1 MIVLIL
7 FLLFGTMYAMDDDK
21 EKGDVEAVEFDV
33 TRYYHSDTKS
43 LDFSNLPMSNAV
55 LKEQWPDIKKFITT
69 AEIKTL
75 LLQNMEL
82 KKIPYYIITF
92 ALTDKSL
99 EYVSMKGNKFK
110 IANPSSD
117 ADLVDAMKTMGLNEK
132 DSKDIDKKISD
143 LKDTNPRDRSTSVS
157 NIITSLWDLIH
168 PSIQKAIDKQ
178 NQTKDGDRTHFY
190 KKIIVIDTRIPPITI
205 INKDKLPKSS
215 CEKFKT
221 IAKKLLLV
229 GIGFIVTAAPT
240 LATWLAT
247 VDPSYCDM
255 GLMQQYATSC
265 NVTITY

>member
-1 MIVLIL
+1 
-7 FLLFGTMYAMDDDK
+7 MDDDK
-21 EKGDVEAVEFDV
+21 EKGHVSDESAEVEFDI

-43 LDFSNLPMSNAV
+43 LDFSNLPFTNAT
-55 LKEQWPDIKKFITT
+55 LKEHWADIKKFVTT
-69 AEIKTL
+69 AEVKTL

-132 DSKDIDKKISD
+132 DTKDIDKKLSD
-143 LKDTNPRDRSTSVS
+143 LKDTNPRDRSTSVG
-157 NIITSLWDLIH
+157 NIISSLWDLVH

-178 NQTKDGDRTHFY
+178 NKTQTDGTHFY
-190 KKIIVIDTRIPPITI
+190 KKIIVIDSKIPPITI
-205 INKDKLPKSS
+205 INKDKLPPSS

-221 IAKKLLLV
+221 LAKKLLLV
-229 GIGFIVTAAPT
+229 GIGFIMTAAPT

-247 VDPSYCDM
+247 VDPAYCDM